1 MNLPDTIS
9 ASSLA
14 AFTAPYKS
22 LLHDRRLFE
31 GFDACVWGI
40 IGSGS
45 CKVSQ
50 IAANNPLTAGTE
62 HGERRLRRLVHGD
75 NKQADVSAEAL
86 GKVFSEEGA
95 KRLKGE
101 HEVLLVVDESDLRKP
116 FASELAYLDT
126 VRDLAGELVPG
137 FHTLSILGIGES
149 GVRALLYQTS
159 FSTQAPEFIS
169 VNEEYRKAIAQMSK
183 ALREQSV
190 GRLLWVMD
198 RGFDDSK
205 LLKWIQARGECFV
218 VRSRHPK
225 RQAKVRLDGST
236 KHLQNWLDNSA
247 VVGQVALEKRLF
259 TKTRG
264 KALARVDVRALSALL
279 EQLPDTDISVIQ
291 LSHPKLAK
299 PWLLLSNLR
308 LDGNQAQQL
317 AQAARIVQAYR
328 QRWSIE
334 DLFAWTK
341 DALDWE
347 SVRVLDYAAL
357 RTLVS
362 FAWIAAAFIFH
373 LTDSLKQPQLL
384 FLARLGGST
393 PGKNKPGKATLTRGL
408 ARLAHFLVV
417 RQHLGNPETAITLHS
432 LMQELRVPDRLT

>member
-1 MNLPDTIS
+1 MNLPDS
-9 ASSLA
+9 FNRSDLAS
-14 AFTAPYKS
+14 FTAPYKR

-31 GFDACVWGI
+31 SFDACVWGI

-50 IAANNPLTAGTE
+50 MAASNPLTARVE
-62 HGERRLRRLVHGD
+62 HGERRLRRLVHGE
-75 NKQADVSAEAL
+75 NKRADVSAEAL
-86 GKVFSEEGA
+86 GMVFSEQGA

-101 HEVLLVVDESDLRKP
+101 HEVLLIVDESDLRKP
-116 FASELAYLDT
+116 FASELEHLDT
-126 VRDLAGELVPG
+126 VRDLEGELVAG

-159 FSTQAPEFIS
+159 FSTQAPGFVS
-169 VNEEYRKAIAQMSK
+169 VNDEYRKAMLQVSR
-183 ALREQSV
+183 ALREQDV

-198 RGFDDSK
+198 RGFDAHQ
-205 LLKWIQARGECFV
+205 LLKWIHARGECFV
-218 VRSRHPK
+218 VRSKHPK
-225 RQAKVRLDGST
+225 RQARVRLDGPT
-236 KHLQNWLDNSA
+236 KQLQNWLDDTA
-247 VVGQVALEKRLF
+247 VVGQVVLEKRLF
-259 TKTRG
+259 TKTHG
-264 KALARVDVRALSALL
+264 KAVARVAVRALSAVLG
-279 EQLPDTDISVIQ
+279 QLPDTDITAVQ

-299 PWLLLSNLR
+299 PWLLLSNMR
-308 LDGNQAQQL
+308 LNDDQAQQL
-317 AQAARIVQAYR
+317 AQATRIVQAYR

-362 FAWIAAAFIFH
+362 LAWIAAAFIFH
-373 LTDSLKQPQLL
+373 LTDSLDQPELL
-384 FLARLGGST
+384 FLARLGGWTHS
-393 PGKNKPGKATLTRGL
+393 KEKPGKAALTRGL

-417 RQHLGNPETAITLHS
+417 KKHLGNPATALTLHS
-432 LMQELRVPDRLT
+432 LMQELRVPDKFT